1 MFSFPRF
8 PTVELPTFDLTNFP
22 QFDLPKIDLPG
33 LELPSVDELTG
44 YARDA
49 AYIGVGL
56 AVLTAE
62 RLQALQAQLTEMLKA
77 QLASAVA
84 KVRTA
89 V

>member
-1 MFSFPRF
+1 MFSLPRF

-33 LELPSVDELTG
+33 VELPSVDELTG

-56 AVLTAE
+56 AVLTVE
-62 RLQALQAQLTEMLKA
+62 RLQSLQAQLTEMLKA
-77 QLASAVA
+77 RLASAVA

>member
-8 PTVELPTFDLTNFP
+8 PTVELPTFELTNFS
-22 QFDLPKIDLPG
+22 QFDLSKIDLPRIDLPG
-33 LELPSVDELTG
+33 VELPSVD
-44 YARDA
+44 ARDV
-49 AYIGVGL
+49 AYIVVGL

-62 RLQALQAQLTEMLKA
+62 RQQALQAQLTEMPKA